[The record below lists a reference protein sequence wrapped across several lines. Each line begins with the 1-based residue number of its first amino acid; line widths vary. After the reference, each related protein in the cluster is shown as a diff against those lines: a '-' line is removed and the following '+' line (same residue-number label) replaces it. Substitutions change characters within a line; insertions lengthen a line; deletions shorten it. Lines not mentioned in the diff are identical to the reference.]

1 MVWAQIYA
9 RGIDV
14 ETLRRED
21 EEYSEMLQAAIDG
34 NCSAQYC
41 LALWYEKIDNK
52 PEAAIKWYK
61 KAASQNFK
69 EALEAV
75 SRLEGHGETASESVT
90 ADSPS
95 TFLVIREHDFQEAKN
110 SLRKYTEQAK
120 EEVELSRVP
129 SDGGLFNLGD
139 HKVTGSELNRITT
152 QIQDYLINLNHL
164 SKGLVDEFGQVYKA
178 FEYLDKDYISGIV
191 ASIKAAEKVS
201 IEEQKDRKDIKELIE
216 QHRQSIAVLKK
227 FKADIE
233 KLKHLTDIDKAW
245 ELIEKQAK
253 LSKELS
259 DYIAGLSKLK
269 HIKDVDSIHTDLE
282 KSKKEFAKVSE
293 QQAEYMAALKSVRE
307 YCDALSN
314 LKHIKDI
321 DILWDNS
328 EIVASDIDGIRR
340 SVEVQCQAISAF
352 DKVLRG
358 SQEEQAK
365 FFEKINKLASDLRED
380 FGKRIRIISEEQTAK
395 LCDIEK
401 SYAKVVEQ
409 LINEQREQL
418 SAIEGAQKERHEA
431 LANEQ
436 ALTLSRIEKTQ
447 KEAFEQLSE
456 NQSAILEQVSN
467 EQSAN
472 WERAIKL
479 LEEEKAALNEQVA
492 TIKQKV
498 KSSYIVAGGAVA
510 LTIVQLLLNV
520 LGVL

>member
-1 MVWAQIYA
+1 M
-9 RGIDV
+9 
-14 ETLRRED
+14 
-21 EEYSEMLQAAIDG
+21 
-34 NCSAQYC
+34 
-41 LALWYEKIDNK
+41 
-52 PEAAIKWYK
+52 
-61 KAASQNFK
+61 
-69 EALEAV
+69 
-75 SRLEGHGETASESVT
+75 
-90 ADSPS
+90 
-95 TFLVIREHDFQEAKN
+95 
-110 SLRKYTEQAK
+110 
-120 EEVELSRVP
+120 
-129 SDGGLFNLGD
+129 
-139 HKVTGSELNRITT
+139 
-152 QIQDYLINLNHL
+152 
-164 SKGLVDEFGQVYKA
+164 
-178 FEYLDKDYISGIV
+178 
-191 ASIKAAEKVS
+191 
-201 IEEQKDRKDIKELIE
+201 
-216 QHRQSIAVLKK
+216 
-227 FKADIE
+227 
-233 KLKHLTDIDKAW
+233 
-245 ELIEKQAK
+245 
-253 LSKELS
+253 
-259 DYIAGLSKLK
+259 
-269 HIKDVDSIHTDLE
+269 
-282 KSKKEFAKVSE
+282 
-293 QQAEYMAALKSVRE
+293 
-307 YCDALSN
+307 
-314 LKHIKDI
+314 
-321 DILWDNS
+321 
-328 EIVASDIDGIRR
+328 
-340 SVEVQCQAISAF
+340 
-352 DKVLRG
+352 LRG